1 MERPAD
7 ATSHTIRLGSGRPFP
22 HSTGAKL
29 GGGPIQTV
37 DPSQV
42 ARSPAMTTILLSGVG
57 ALGGWAL
64 ELLARSPGVD
74 RIVTVKRSPWPGVAL
89 PTLASIG
96 AVFQGHTKRFEH
108 HQIDLNDVSALARL
122 LAEVKPDVVL
132 HSATVRSPR
141 RLMNATVDP
150 GIRSVLSQAT
160 FGMWLPW
167 HLLPAARLTEAV
179 AGSGI
184 ETKVVNASFPDVV
197 NPAIWAHHGHG
208 PVAGAGNVEVCAAQV
223 LRYLVDVDGNDPA
236 DVEVSLVGSHALL
249 GYGPTAGVPYHLQV
263 LVGGRDVTGVY
274 SLDAM
279 LEWPEPIQW
288 SKVDVFSLFAA
299 SAVKN
304 ALALVAAEPVRTHV
318 TGPNG
323 LPGGYPALV
332 EEGEVVLD
340 LPDGLSSDAAVDI
353 NRRAARWDG
362 IDHIDSDGTVVYTD
376 LARGAMAELGYHEDS
391 VRFGDLALQAD
402 RLSDLYERL
411 TTLEGNY
418 A

>member
-1 MERPAD
+1 
-7 ATSHTIRLGSGRPFP
+7 
-22 HSTGAKL
+22 
-29 GGGPIQTV
+29 
-37 DPSQV
+37 
-42 ARSPAMTTILLSGVG
+42 MTTILLSGVG

-74 RIVTVKRSPWPGVAL
+74 RIVTVKRNPWPGAAL
-89 PTLASIG
+89 PSLASIG

-108 HQIDLNDVSALARL
+108 HQVDVSDVAALARL

-132 HSATVRSPR
+132 HSATVGSPR
-141 RLMNATVDP
+141 RLMKATVDA
-150 GIRSVLSQAT
+150 GIRSTLSQAT
-160 FGMWLPW
+160 FGLWLPW

-179 AGSGI
+179 ARSGI

-223 LRYLVDVDGNDPA
+223 LRYLVDVEGENPA

-249 GYGPTAGVPYHLQV
+249 GYGAASGVPYHLQLSV
-263 LVGGRDVTGVY
+263 RGRDVTNAY
-274 SLDAM
+274 ALDSM

-323 LPGGYPALV
+323 LPGGYPAQV
-332 EEGEVVLD
+332 HVGEVSLD
-340 LPDGLSSDAAVDI
+340 LPDGLSTDAAVDI

-362 IDHIDSDGTVVYTD
+362 IDRIDSDGTVVYTD
-376 LARGAMAELGYHEDS
+376 IARGAMAELGYHEDS
-391 VRFGDLALQAD
+391 VRFDDLAVQSD
-402 RLSDLYERL
+402 RLIDLFERL